1 MRKLNSKPFRRM
13 PEITRNIN
21 SKPTLPIINEIL
33 ILNLISQY
41 ESRLNSVKIFL
52 NEKNN
57 SEIDKERLKTR
68 IYERQVIINDLKSL
82 ISK

>member
-41 ESRLNSVKIFL
+41 ESRLDTVKFVL